1 MAIQLD
7 PGVIALLCLAGF
19 LAGGI
24 NTIAGG
30 GSNLTLPLLLMLG
43 LPADVANGTNRVGI
57 WLQCITG
64 VGAFDRHDALP
75 RTAVIPVFIP
85 TLSGGL
91 AGALLAVALPNL
103 YLKPVLLLCI
113 LTMALVMLLR
123 PDTIAPPPGTQA
135 RSPGEHRLAWWGLF
149 GAGVYGGFVQAG
161 VGFILL
167 AVLTAG
173 LRYDL
178 LRANALKMSCA
189 LAFTTVAL
197 GVFIVF
203 GKVSWV
209 PGLILALGAMAG
221 AWLSVKIAVNISQA
235 ALRRIL
241 FALTVAAVIG
251 GFLV

>member
-30 GSNLTLPLLLMLG
+30 GSNLTLPLLMMLG

-75 RTAVIPVFIP
+75 RTAVIPVLIP

-91 AGALLAVALPNL
+91 AGASLAVALPNL

-221 AWLSVKIAVNISQA
+221 AWLAVKIAVNISQA

-251 GFLV
+251 GFLI